1 MKELTTNVPLIKK
14 AVNTGFYLTGAIVV
28 KGSTKRTATTCS
40 KLIIVTIEGGVK
52 YVQS

>member
-14 AVNTGFYLTGAIVV
+14 TVNTGFYLTGAIVV
-28 KGSTKRTATTCS
+28 KGSTKRTAIT